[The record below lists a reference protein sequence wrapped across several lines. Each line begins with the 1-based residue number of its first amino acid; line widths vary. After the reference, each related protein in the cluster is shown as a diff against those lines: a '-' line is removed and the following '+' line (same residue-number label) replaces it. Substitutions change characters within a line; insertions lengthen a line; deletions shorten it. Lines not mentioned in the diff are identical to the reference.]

1 MIRPGSSPGEVV
13 KMVPFQTI
21 HVGAN
26 YHLARDKIPRA
37 KGSLAVHPKLDF
49 GSEWARKPWRL
60 AVKPWSDHGPT
71 FFVFYHYVPIP
82 WEEDQG
88 HGSSSRVAGG
98 AEGAEG
104 DTARRPTAHGPA
116 DGGYPRDGLRGTD
129 DRVAD
134 DAIDATDNGD
144 RDRVGRGS
152 GSQGTGGAS
161 SSSPDFSGR
170 PGLGSRDGAD
180 RSSTRGNGMTLQA
193 EARRVQVGQ
202 TVTVPV
208 WLRQAADVANMN
220 VVVRFDT
227 GVVVPEADLLPGNLL
242 SNSLFTGNAN
252 ETGII
257 RLGFAATRGISGTGT
272 IAYLPFRAVGQPGS
286 RAPLRLTVTTA
297 NDPQGAQLAID
308 CVDGEV
314 LIVGPDGLVPGDVD
328 GDGRLTEL
336 DALAALQMSVR
347 LIPEQLTLDV
357 DGDQQVT
364 SRDATIILQH
374 AVNGIDVR

>member
-1 MIRPGSSPGEVV
+1 LQVVNRDNVKLWRVWVDECRAVLDRTFEEEHIYASGSVEARWKAPPDQWWTDQLYELEVEATATWRDDRRPDGIWGGIHYFAFPTEIMIRPGSSPGEVV
-13 KMVPFQTI
+13 NMVPFQSI

-98 AEGAEG
+98 AEG

-152 GSQGTGGAS
+152 GSQDTGGAS

-170 PGLGSRDGAD
+170 PGLGVVMERTA
-180 RSSTRGNGMTLQA
+180 RQRAGM
-193 EARRVQVGQ
+193 E
-202 TVTVPV
+202 
-208 WLRQAADVANMN
+208 
-220 VVVRFDT
+220 
-227 GVVVPEADLLPGNLL
+227 
-242 SNSLFTGNAN
+242 
-252 ETGII
+252 
-257 RLGFAATRGISGTGT
+257 
-272 IAYLPFRAVGQPGS
+272 
-286 RAPLRLTVTTA
+286 
-297 NDPQGAQLAID
+297 
-308 CVDGEV
+308 
-314 LIVGPDGLVPGDVD
+314 
-328 GDGRLTEL
+328 
-336 DALAALQMSVR
+336 
-347 LIPEQLTLDV
+347 
-357 DGDQQVT
+357 
-364 SRDATIILQH
+364 
-374 AVNGIDVR
+374 